1 MNTLREQLEKEYQNP
16 DATQEELKKERNE
29 KIRNF
34 LLNYSLY
41 IVLGI
46 LILIIIILEPS
57 FLSLQNLTNI
67 LSQASTRAIMALG
80 VAGLIVLQGTDLSAG
95 RILGLSAVVGASL
108 LQDPNF
114 PSRMYADLPQLPVIV
129 PLLVSLAIGA
139 IFGLINGFGVAVLRV
154 HAFIIT
160 LGSQLIAYG
169 LALIYIDRPPLG
181 AQPIGSLDKR

>member
-1 MNTLREQLEKEYQNP
+1 MREQLEKEYQNP

-80 VAGLIVLQGTDLSAG
+80 VAGLIVLQGTDLCGANF
-95 RILGLSAVVGASL
+95 RI
-108 LQDPNF
+108 
-114 PSRMYADLPQLPVIV
+114 
-129 PLLVSLAIGA
+129 VSCCR
-139 IFGLINGFGVAVLRV
+139 GF
-154 HAFIIT
+154 FIT
-160 LGSQLIAYG
+160 GSEF
-169 LALIYIDRPPLG
+169 
-181 AQPIGSLDKR
+181 SV